1 MIDINLLPSAA
12 KKKAA
17 RKGVDLGAMFAGA
30 NAGLKD
36 KFLIGAIAVTV
47 IVGAAAGSL
56 YVLQTRREQT
66 LATQLERAVRDSTK
80 YSSLVRD
87 RVRAEAVRD
96 TVLRQ
101 VNIIKS
107 IDEDRYIWPHV
118 MSEVSRVLPQYT
130 WLTSVAFTGT
140 PQGSYNVVALP
151 KPAATDTGKGAKPKR
166 LLVGLLMVGL
176 GGAYQQLMW
185 TPQNLVLN
193 GTAARVHALDS
204 LNKSAKLEAAKG
216 SASKLRAE
224 ADMYSRQL
232 EVMRRLVPTEN
243 EVPAL

>member
-166 LLVGLLMVGL
+166 LDTEIPKDQVTV
-176 GGAYQQLMW
+176 Q
-185 TPQNLVLN
+185 LN
-193 GTAARVHALDS
+193 GRTVDIQALTRFMKD
-204 LNKSAKLEAAKG
+204 LEG
-216 SASKLRAE
+216 
-224 ADMYSRQL
+224 
-232 EVMRRLVPTEN
+232 
-243 EVPAL
+243 